1 MFFTT
6 SYVRATAKTEWE
18 EWSARS
24 DSDGKLTMSSQVGN
38 ELLSEENR
46 QLYCSIP
53 GSVLS
58 VWTLVESVLTND
70 GQKKGQHA
78 KMQVGGVSL
87 TRRSPRV
94 TTFFEG
100 CEDET

>member
-1 MFFTT
+1 MNLFLFFFLGPT
-6 SYVRATAKTEWE
+6 VF
-18 EWSARS
+18 
-24 DSDGKLTMSSQVGN
+24 
-38 ELLSEENR
+38 ELVSEENR
-46 QLYCSIP
+46 QLYCPIP

-78 KMQVGGVSL
+78 KMQVGGL

-94 TTFFEG
+94 TTLLEG

>member
-1 MFFTT
+1 
-6 SYVRATAKTEWE
+6 
-18 EWSARS
+18 
-24 DSDGKLTMSSQVGN
+24 MSSQVVN
-38 ELLSEENR
+38 EFVSEEDR
-46 QLYCSIP
+46 LLYCSIP

-78 KMQVGGVSL
+78 KMQVGGL

>member
-1 MFFTT
+1 
-6 SYVRATAKTEWE
+6 
-18 EWSARS
+18 
-24 DSDGKLTMSSQVGN
+24 MSSQVGN
-38 ELLSEENR
+38 EPSVSLYLKKIVT
-46 QLYCSIP
+46 QLYCTIP

-94 TTFFEG
+94 TTLLEG